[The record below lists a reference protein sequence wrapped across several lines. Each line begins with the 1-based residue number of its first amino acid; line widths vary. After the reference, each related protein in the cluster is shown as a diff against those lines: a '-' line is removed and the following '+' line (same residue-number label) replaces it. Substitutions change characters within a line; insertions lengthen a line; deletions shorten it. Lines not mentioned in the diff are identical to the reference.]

1 MSGRGE
7 MIGPT
12 SQISLHPAQTRKS
25 CTFRSIATSRRLLRP
40 TPKYPERPRLGESAV
55 GTWSNLNFATGCIGR
70 WQEVVAVRAQPQ
82 PIVQVV
88 PRHTKDLGHDLHRET
103 PGSRRSLCLSL
114 LRLSALVAKRKRFV
128 PDSSSA
134 RENLIQLRPMEA
146 ESHENL

>member
-1 MSGRGE
+1 

-88 PRHTKDLGHDLHRET
+88 PRHTKDLGHDLHREAKT
-103 PGSRRSLCLSL
+103 NEIDCAHLLSL
-114 LRLSALVAKRKRFV
+114 GV
-128 PDSSSA
+128 SS
-134 RENLIQLRPMEA
+134 IQL
-146 ESHENL
+146 NLLGARDRTRVIDSLFIIGPSPIVFLP